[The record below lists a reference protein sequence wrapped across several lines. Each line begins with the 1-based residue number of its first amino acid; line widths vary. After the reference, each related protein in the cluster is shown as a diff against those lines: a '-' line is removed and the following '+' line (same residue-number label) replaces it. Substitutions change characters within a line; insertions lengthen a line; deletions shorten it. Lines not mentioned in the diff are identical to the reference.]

1 MSAEVS
7 LVGVLVEETF
17 RADLAL
23 ELLHSQVSLDVQSVL
38 GAGRECPRT
47 QLAFERFVSSVDP
60 DVFLQVSLLVERLG
74 AERTFEGSVS
84 LVPPTV
90 SGQACSVL
98 ELLATFLTEEFRL
111 SVDVQV
117 GVKITAGLERFI
129 TFITAIG
136 SLTGVSFEM
145 SAEQALG
152 FE

>member
-1 MSAEVS
+1 M
-7 LVGVLVEETF
+7 
-17 RADLAL
+17 
-23 ELLHSQVSLDVQSVL
+23 SLDVQSVL
-38 GAGRECPRT
+38 GAGSEGPRAEIT
-47 QLAFERFVSSVDP
+47 FERFVSSVDP
-60 DVFLQVSLLVERLG
+60 DVFLQVSLLVKG
-74 AERTFEGSVS
+74 FSAEWTFERSVA

-90 SGQACSVL
+90 GSQACSVL

-136 SLTGVSFEM
+136 SLTGVSLEM